1 MTRRRTEEAPAV
13 PLKPKQPA
21 PDVPT
26 VPAAAGEC
34 ARAARVAEL
43 AHSPLI
49 SSAATA
55 DEYAR
60 YGFGAID
67 LNESIRVL
75 VEQADKVKRGDLGD
89 VEAMLYGQAS
99 ALNSVFN
106 ALARRAAH
114 NLGEHLGATDTYL
127 RLALKAQAQCR
138 ATLETLAELKNP
150 RPVAFVKQANIAHGH
165 QQVNNGAP
173 PAARA
178 REHQNPP
185 NELSGEDSHELLP
198 DTRASGLA
206 GATHPRVAAVGTL
219 DRAED

>member
-21 PDVPT
+21 PDDVPT

-60 YGFGAID
+60 YGFGTID
-67 LNESIRVL
+67 LNESVRVL

-99 ALNSVFN
+99 ALHSIFDT
-106 ALARRAAH
+106 LARRAAH
-114 NLGEHLGATDTYL
+114 NLGAHLGATETYL
-127 RLALKAQAQCR
+127 RLALKAQSQCR
-138 ATLETLAELKNP
+138 TTLEALAELKNP

-165 QQVNNGAP
+165 QQVNNGAS

-185 NELSGEDSHELLP
+185 NELLKDEHGQGLDA
-198 DTRASGLA
+198 RASGIA
-206 GATHPRVAAVGTL
+206 GATHPRVAAVGAL
-219 DRAED
+219 HRAED